1 MFNLSFKFNLL
12 KAASQQLYLRT
23 SPAMRVFGKWR
34 FLTYDCLIMQFAAY
48 SLCLAAHY
56 YPSLRRTRD
65 YFFTSVAFPLGM
77 TVVISFWSIW
87 LIFGRE
93 DIFPQSI
100 EQYYPPWLNHVTHT
114 IIAPINL
121 IQLISVRHN
130 YNTDRRALI
139 PLAAIAGSYT
149 SFLLY
154 IRFRTGRFVYNF
166 LNKLDAFGVGFFL
179 AGTAVFLCAMY
190 KTGKIIH
197 DYAHG
202 IKSSKDNGKKSKK

>member
-1 MFNLSFKFNLL
+1 
-12 KAASQQLYLRT
+12 
-23 SPAMRVFGKWR
+23 MRVFGKWR
-34 FLTYDCLIMQFAAY
+34 FLTYDCLVMQFAAY
-48 SLCLAAHY
+48 ALCLASHY
-56 YPSLRRTRD
+56 YPGLRRTRD

-121 IQLISVRHN
+121 IELIAVRHSYSN
-130 YNTDRRALI
+130 DRRAII
-139 PLAAIAGSYT
+139 PIVAVAGSYT

-166 LNKLDAFGVGFFL
+166 LNKLDAFGVGLFL
-179 AGTAVFLCAMY
+179 AGTAVFLCVMY
-190 KTGKIIH
+190 KAGKTIH
-197 DYAHG
+197 NYVHG
-202 IKSSKDNGKKSKK
+202 IKSLKDKKSRK